1 MVCKAPVPALLTL
14 LSPPPGWNV
23 RTAPWS
29 RIRHM
34 PSRSSFDTPHECRWS
49 FLELLAL
56 PGPCALALSPS
67 LLSRA
72 SGPVIVSIK
81 VLSRCSSGPPRPS
94 CIPPRTLPNFALYTE
109 CGADGPPAVSR
120 VVSVS
125 VTTLAKKHRGQR
137 IIHWWELTN
146 ACRVIGLSY

>member
-1 MVCKAPVPALLTL
+1 MVCKTPVPALLTL
-14 LSPPPGWNV
+14 LSHPQVEMSVLPHGAESVTCQADLLLILPMSLDEV
-23 RTAPWS
+23 SWS
-29 RIRHM
+29 SLHFQDRVLW
-34 PSRSSFDTPHECRWS
+34 PFFP
-49 FLELLAL
+49 
-56 PGPCALALSPS
+56 

-81 VLSRCSSGPPRPS
+81 VLSRCSSGPPRAS
-94 CIPPRTLPNFALYTE
+94 CIPPRTLPNFALCTE
-109 CGADGPPAVSR
+109 CGADGPPAVCR

-137 IIHWWELTN
+137 IIHRWKFTK